1 MGRPSTPFKIAGKH
15 VKNSDAHTTA
25 TNITVV
31 NIKIYLTHLKT
42 SYITTIKVGVVTWCF
57 QRKPY
62 ILK

>member
-42 SYITTIKVGVVTWCF
+42 SYITTIKVGVVT
-57 QRKPY
+57 
-62 ILK
+62 